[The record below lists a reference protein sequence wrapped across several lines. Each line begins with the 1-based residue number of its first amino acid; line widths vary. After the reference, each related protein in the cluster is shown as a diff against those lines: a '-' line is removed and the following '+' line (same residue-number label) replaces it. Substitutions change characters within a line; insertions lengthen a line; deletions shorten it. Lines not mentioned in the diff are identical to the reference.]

1 MAGMKMGEGAGLS
14 ERAKARAWPLGG
26 LLGYALKRASAAM
39 LADFSAMPP
48 LADIRPTRFV
58 ALRMITEHPGLTASE
73 LGRRLA
79 IQRANMVPLLGE
91 LEGNGW
97 IVRKAVPGD
106 RRAAALSLT
115 TAGKTLMAALDDAVA
130 RHEARFTDL
139 MTEDELTLLHDL
151 LDRIQ
156 SAGHP

>member
-1 MAGMKMGEGAGLS
+1 MS
-14 ERAKARAWPLGG
+14 ERAKARAQPLGD
-26 LLGYALKRASAAM
+26 LPGYALKRASAAM
-39 LADFSAMPP
+39 LADFSVMPS
-48 LADIRPTRFV
+48 LAGIRPTRFV
-58 ALRMITEHPGLTASE
+58 ALRMITEQPGLTASE

-79 IQRANMVPLLGE
+79 IRRANMVPLLGE

-106 RRAAALSLT
+106 LRAAALSLT
-115 TAGKTLMAALDDAVA
+115 RAGKTLMAELDDAVA
-130 RHEARFTDL
+130 QHKARFTDL

-151 LDRIQ
+151 PDRIQ